1 MIDQCNIISYL
12 QFSVTKRV
20 LSAILPLRLATS
32 LCPPHVPP
40 KHHHCSVACPTVSG
54 ACLLP
59 VCVCVCVCVC
69 VYVHARMCVCVFVC
83 VCGVCVW
90 CVSFHQHSDV
100 SIKLQPKC
108 YSYHSNRKHQISSLP
123 TKGDQRGQ
131 HINKHVWI
139 HTKITHSSLG
149 YEIPPHNRISRTNS
163 RCVVGESMQLVWRRV
178 CCVVLERTVSY

>member
-40 KHHHCSVACPTVSG
+40 KHHHCSVACPTASG

-59 VCVCVCVCVC
+59 VWCVCVCVC
-69 VYVHARMCVCVFVC
+69 
-83 VCGVCVW
+83 VCVW

-163 RCVVGESMQLVWRRV
+163 RCVVGESMQLV
-178 CCVVLERTVSY
+178 